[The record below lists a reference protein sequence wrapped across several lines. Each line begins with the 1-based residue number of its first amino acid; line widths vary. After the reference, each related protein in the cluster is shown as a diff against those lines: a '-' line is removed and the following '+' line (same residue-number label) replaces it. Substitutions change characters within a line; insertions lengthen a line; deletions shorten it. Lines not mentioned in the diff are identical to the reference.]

1 MMASPVIAEEQ
12 VTTETEHSNC
22 ASAGENR
29 ELEGHASWIE
39 FLQKVHLVPAAPV
52 PEENVVGLISAQELL
67 FIYYFVVI

>member
-1 MMASPVIAEEQ
+1 MIAEEQ
-12 VTTETEHSNC
+12 VTTETERSNC
-22 ASAGENR
+22 AYAATAGEIR

-39 FLQKVHLVPAAPV
+39 FLQKVRLVPAAPV